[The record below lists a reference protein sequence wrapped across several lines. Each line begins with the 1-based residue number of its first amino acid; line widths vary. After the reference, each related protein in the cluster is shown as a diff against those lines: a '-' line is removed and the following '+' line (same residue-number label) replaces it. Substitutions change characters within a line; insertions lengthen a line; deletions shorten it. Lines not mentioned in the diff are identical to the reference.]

1 MSKLLLPALLL
12 AVATTLAA
20 CDKTSEDHA
29 RDAQAHSQNAQ
40 ESAAAG
46 KVQRATQEQAKA
58 QEDRSQASAAAAE
71 EGRHSPPE
79 SAVPGYIKAPDK
91 STP

>member
-1 MSKLLLPALLL
+1 MSKFILPTLLI
-12 AVATTLAA
+12 AVATALAA

-40 ESAAAG
+40 ESAAEG

-58 QEDRSQASAAAAE
+58 QEDRSQANAAAAS
-71 EGRHSPPE
+71 EGRQAAPD

-91 STP
+91 NTP